1 MIQNE
6 DIALNSLKI
15 TSNIDSYDNY
25 SGSLILRGGLGCK
38 KTIHTKNLCSDKISV
53 KELCVDYVDCLNVD
67 KLKCR
72 NLNCDFAEINE
83 LHLEEASFNKLLPNT
98 NCNNIGDEYNRVNL
112 YSNDL
117 DNYNSNIENLN
128 TKNADID
135 HLNVKNDINLSENYK
150 KNIMIKTNVE
160 NNRIDFNFD
169 ILSLNGTFDK
179 LDISDEGIEFNGLS
193 ILNFL
198 LISDS
203 NITNIIYPKKTLIL
217 INNSTIIDYIL
228 CNTRLENDCC
238 NVKDG
243 SYVKIVNISNL
254 LITINKLP
262 IQQNTNLE
270 FIFINQKWICLN
282 IQGFIQKKDEDN
294 CICDSQDETIESNF
308 NNINSSE
315 EFTVGCIYGNNNN
328 KNI

>member
-135 HLNVKNDINLSENYK
+135 HLNVKNDINFD
-150 KNIMIKTNVE
+150 
-160 NNRIDFNFD
+160 NNKPKIVMSHNASGKSSCGKSICLAIYLAQCGFYVASKMKFKPYSKLLTRIQ
-169 ILSLNGTFDK
+169 
-179 LDISDEGIEFNGLS
+179 SDDNLVTGLS
-193 ILNFL
+193 SFDRELTDLNFIL
-198 LISDS
+198 KQIDS
-203 NITNIIYPKKTLIL
+203 NTFLFGDEIAK
-217 INNSTIIDYIL
+217 
-228 CNTRLENDCC
+228 
-238 NVKDG
+238 G
-243 SYVKIVNISNL
+243 S
-254 LITINKLP
+254 
-262 IQQNTNLE
+262 
-270 FIFINQKWICLN
+270 FIF
-282 IQGFIQKKDEDN
+282 
-294 CICDSQDETIESNF
+294 F
-308 NNINSSE
+308 NVSLIFKYNSSVIKSDI
-315 EFTVGCIYGNNNN
+315 FS
-328 KNI
+328 